1 LEELL
6 QSDRSYLVESR
17 PQAHL
22 HGFQI
27 GLPGAAALGEDPG

>member
-1 LEELL
+1 VQELL
-6 QSDRSYLVESR
+6 QSDRSYLVESC

-27 GLPGAAALGEDPG
+27 GLPGPAPLGEDPA

>member
-1 LEELL
+1 LQELL
-6 QSDRSYLVESR
+6 QSDGTYLVESR

-27 GLPGAAALGEDPG
+27 GLPRPAPLGEDPG